1 MIAYR
6 REVLGSV
13 EGGTRGTLDEAIRG
27 LERKRKVHVMGG
39 ADPLIRLIRGAW
51 DLYRGNPASGELVM
65 FASWDELKAA
75 AQGQKDGPP
84 GDPAL
89 QVPVRLIKDRDRR
102 VLQMCHQLE
111 ACVESH
117 RAHSEDESRKVV
129 WSRVESDRGLGSS
142 IGLGPRSR
150 VGSAFT
156 TQFKCAP
163 DGIQQ
168 GCADRQRQRT
178 HQWRGDWLGQ
188 GNGLPPTDTTTLQ
201 SQSGD

>member
-129 WSRVESDRGLGSS
+129 WSKVEIGSGLGFAE
-142 IGLGPRSR
+142 GLGPRSR
-150 VGSAFT
+150 VGSAFAT
-156 TQFKCAP
+156 RSKN
-163 DGIQQ
+163 
-168 GCADRQRQRT
+168 QR
-178 HQWRGDWLGQ
+178 
-188 GNGLPPTDTTTLQ
+188 LQ
-201 SQSGD
+201 STSCRRPAPGRSRAMEDRFAV